1 MITVEDK
8 IFILRAVKGGAK
20 FFLNRKNINTILEMR
35 DRLGKEKM
43 DQITTIL
50 REV

>member
-1 MITVEDK
+1 MITLEDK

-35 DRLGKEKM
+35 DRLGKSKM
-43 DQITTIL
+43 DQIIKTL